1 MKVFLVDFENV
12 HEDGLDGISSLTAED
27 KVIVF
32 HGPKKELVNLS
43 IVESIVKSKADFDFI
58 GTKRTADNY
67 LDFQLSTYLGYL
79 INQHPNAE
87 FCIVSKDTDY
97 DATIDFWKDNKKLK
111 VNRQSNISGKVKI
124 AIPVNPTESKSTES
138 KAVTEEKKDE
148 SEKIK
153 PTHVAAEMKNELAGI
168 LQSYNLSKNK
178 LNLIVKII
186 IKSTNR
192 TELHQNL
199 INTFKDQNNI
209 NEIYKEIRKKH
220 LQLRQKYL
228 Q

>member
-12 HEDGLDGISSLTAED
+12 HEAGLDGISSLTAED

-32 HGPKKELVNLS
+32 HGPIKESVDLS

-111 VNRQSNISGKVKI
+111 VNRQSNISEKVQKPKQTKL
-124 AIPVNPTESKSTES
+124 AESQTV
-138 KAVTEEKKDE
+138 AEEKQE
-148 SEKIK
+148 NVENEK
-153 PTHVAAEMKNELAGI
+153 PTHVAAKMKNELAGI
-168 LQSYNLSKNK
+168 LKSFCLSKNK

-192 TELHQNL
+192 SELHQNM
-199 INTFKDQNNI
+199 IDSFKDQANI
-209 NEIYKEIRKKH
+209 NEIYREIRKIH

-228 Q
+228 V